1 MAKMK
6 LTIVSNIVKDKI
18 ILKNDQINYSLGGPP
33 CYCGLIAKQFGAKV
47 RLVTKFG
54 KDLDENELL
63 FFKNSNIEVNNNS
76 LSKSPTTKFIL
87 EVNGPDRELYLLD
100 KCDPILISD
109 LEQIN
114 TDGWIIS
121 PVLDEVPSTVLEY
134 LINNHRNDFLM
145 LDPQGYTRSTDT
157 NNKIFLHDTLDPLF
171 FKNIDAIKLD
181 PQELFCFSGG
191 YDIKSL
197 IKLKENNAIK
207 YVLYSENQRIHMLNE
222 DKHYW
227 LDINKVNTSDSTG
240 AGDILASAFT
250 CAFIKERDLLWAFSF
265 GVGAVMASLKTKK
278 NGIEKI
284 PKKKFIEENAS
295 YNYNLIKY
303 ESF

>member
-1 MAKMK
+1 MK

-18 ILKNDQINYSLGGPP
+18 ILENNQITYSLGGPP

-54 KDLDENELL
+54 QDLSDKELL
-63 FFKNSNIEVNNNS
+63 FFKNSNFEVNNNS
-76 LSKSPTTKFIL
+76 LSHSPTTKFIL
-87 EVNGPDRELYLLD
+87 KINGLNRELYLLD
-100 KCDPILISD
+100 KCDPILIPD
-109 LEQIN
+109 IEQIN

-121 PVLDEVPSTVLEY
+121 PVFDEVPYFVLEY
-134 LINNHRNDFLM
+134 LINNRNNDFLM
-145 LDPQGYTRSTDT
+145 LDPQGYTRTIDT
-157 NNKIFLHDTLDPLF
+157 NSKVIRYKSLDPIF

-191 YDIKSL
+191 NDINAL
-197 IKLKENNAIK
+197 RKLKLNNTIK
-207 YVLYSENQRIHMLNE
+207 FALYSENKRIHMLNQ

-227 LDINKVNTSDSTG
+227 LEINKVNTPDSTG

-250 CAFIKERDLLWAFSF
+250 CAFIKEGDPLWAFSF

-284 PKKKFIEENAS
+284 PQIKFIEENAS

>member
-1 MAKMK
+1 MK

-18 ILKNDQINYSLGGPP
+18 ILENNQITYSLGGPP
-33 CYCGLIAKQFGAKV
+33 CYCGLIAKQFGVNV

-54 KDLDENELL
+54 QDLSDNELL
-63 FFKNSNIEVNNNS
+63 FFKNSNFEVNNNS
-76 LSKSPTTKFIL
+76 LSQSPTTKFIL
-87 EVNGPDRELYLLD
+87 KINGLNRELYLLD
-100 KCDPILISD
+100 KCDPILIPD
-109 LEQIN
+109 VEQIN

-121 PVLDEVPSTVLEY
+121 PVLDEVPYFVLEY
-134 LINNHRNDFLM
+134 LINNHNNDFLM
-145 LDPQGYTRSTDT
+145 LDPQGYTRTLDT
-157 NNKIFLHDTLDPLF
+157 NSKVFLYKNLDPIF

-191 YDIKSL
+191 DDINAL
-197 IKLKENNAIK
+197 RKLKVNNNIK
-207 YVLYSENQRIHMLNE
+207 YALYSENQIIHMLNQ

-227 LDINKVNTSDSTG
+227 LEINKVNTSDSTG

-250 CAFIKERDLLWAFSF
+250 CAFIKERDPLWAFSF

-284 PKKKFIEENAS
+284 PKIRFIEENAS

>member
-1 MAKMK
+1 MK

-18 ILKNDQINYSLGGPP
+18 ILEKNQITYSLGGPP
-33 CYCGLIAKQFGAKV
+33 CYCGLIAKQFGVKV

-54 KDLDENELL
+54 QDFSDNELL
-63 FFKNSNIEVNNNS
+63 FFKDSNFEVNNNS
-76 LSKSPTTKFIL
+76 LSQSPTTKFIL
-87 EVNGPDRELYLLD
+87 KINGLNRELYLLD
-100 KCDPILISD
+100 KCDPILIPD

-121 PVLDEVPSTVLEY
+121 PVLDEVPYFVLEY
-134 LINNHRNDFLM
+134 LINNHNNDFLM
-145 LDPQGYTRSTDT
+145 LDPQGYTRNTDT
-157 NNKIFLHDTLDPLF
+157 NSKVILYKSLDPIF

-191 YDIKSL
+191 NDITALK
-197 IKLKENNAIK
+197 KLKVKNTIK
-207 YVLYSENQRIHMLNE
+207 YALYSENQRIHMLNQ

-227 LDINKVNTSDSTG
+227 LEFNKVNTSDSTG

-250 CAFIKERDLLWAFSF
+250 CAFIKERDPLWAFSF

-303 ESF
+303 ESL

>member
-1 MAKMK
+1 MK

-18 ILKNDQINYSLGGPP
+18 ILENNHITYSLGGPP

-54 KDLDENELL
+54 QDFSDNELL
-63 FFKNSNIEVNNNS
+63 FFKDSNFEVNNNS
-76 LSKSPTTKFIL
+76 LSQSPTTKFIL
-87 EVNGPDRELYLLD
+87 KINGLNRELYLLD
-100 KCDPILISD
+100 KCDPILIPD

-114 TDGWIIS
+114 TDGWIVS
-121 PVLDEVPSTVLEY
+121 PVLDEVPYYVLEY
-134 LINNHRNDFLM
+134 LINNHNNDFLM
-145 LDPQGYTRSTDT
+145 LDPQGYTRNIDT
-157 NNKIFLHDTLDPLF
+157 NSKVILYKSLDPIF

-191 YDIKSL
+191 NDITALK
-197 IKLKENNAIK
+197 KLKVKNTIK
-207 YVLYSENQRIHMLNE
+207 YALYSENQRIHMLNQ

-227 LDINKVNTSDSTG
+227 LEFNKVNTSDSTG

-250 CAFIKERDLLWAFSF
+250 CAFLKEHDPLWAFSF

-284 PKKKFIEENAS
+284 PQKKFIEENAS

>member
-1 MAKMK
+1 M
-6 LTIVSNIVKDKI
+6 
-18 ILKNDQINYSLGGPP
+18 
-33 CYCGLIAKQFGAKV
+33 
-47 RLVTKFG
+47 
-54 KDLDENELL
+54 LL
-63 FFKNSNIEVNNNS
+63 SMFYI
-76 LSKSPTTKFIL
+76 
-87 EVNGPDRELYLLD
+87 
-100 KCDPILISD
+100 
-109 LEQIN
+109 Q
-114 TDGWIIS
+114 
-121 PVLDEVPSTVLEY
+121 
-134 LINNHRNDFLM
+134 
-145 LDPQGYTRSTDT
+145 
-157 NNKIFLHDTLDPLF
+157 
-171 FKNIDAIKLD
+171 
-181 PQELFCFSGG
+181 
-191 YDIKSL
+191 
-197 IKLKENNAIK
+197 
-207 YVLYSENQRIHMLNE
+207 HMLNE

>member
-1 MAKMK
+1 MK

-18 ILKNDQINYSLGGPP
+18 ILKNNQITYSLGGPP
-33 CYCGLIAKQFGAKV
+33 CYCGLIAKQFGANV

-54 KDLDENELL
+54 KNFNENELL
-63 FFKNSNIEVNNNS
+63 FFKNSNFEVNNNS

-87 EVNGPDRELYLLD
+87 KVNGSNRELYLLD

-114 TDGWIIS
+114 TDCWIIS
-121 PVLDEVPSTVLEY
+121 PVLDEVPYTVLEY
-134 LINNHRNDFLM
+134 LINNYNNDFLM
-145 LDPQGYTRSTDT
+145 LDPQGYTRAIDT
-157 NNKIFLHDTLDPLF
+157 NSKVILHESLDPLF

-191 YDIKSL
+191 NDINSL
-197 IKLKENNAIK
+197 RKLKVNNNIRYA
-207 YVLYSENQRIHMLNE
+207 LYSEKQRIHMLNE

-227 LDINKVNTSDSTG
+227 LDINRVNTSDSTG

-250 CAFIKERDLLWAFSF
+250 CALIKERDPLWAFSF

-295 YNYNLIKY
+295 YNYNLIKF

>member
-1 MAKMK
+1 MK

-18 ILKNDQINYSLGGPP
+18 ILENNQITYSLGGPP

-54 KDLDENELL
+54 QDLSDKELL
-63 FFKNSNIEVNNNS
+63 FFKNSNFEVNNNS
-76 LSKSPTTKFIL
+76 LSQSPTTKFIL
-87 EVNGPDRELYLLD
+87 KINGLNRELYLLD
-100 KCDPILISD
+100 KCDPILIPD
-109 LEQIN
+109 IEQIN

-121 PVLDEVPSTVLEY
+121 PVFDEVPYFVLEY
-134 LINNHRNDFLM
+134 LINNRNNDFLM
-145 LDPQGYTRSTDT
+145 LDPQGYTRTIDT
-157 NNKIFLHDTLDPLF
+157 NSKVIRYKSLDPIF

-191 YDIKSL
+191 NDINAL
-197 IKLKENNAIK
+197 RKLKLNNTIK
-207 YVLYSENQRIHMLNE
+207 FALYSENKRIHMLNQ

-227 LDINKVNTSDSTG
+227 LEINKVNTSDSTG

-250 CAFIKERDLLWAFSF
+250 CAFIKERDPLWAFSF

-284 PKKKFIEENAS
+284 PQIKFIEENAS

-303 ESF
+303 ESC

>member
-1 MAKMK
+1 MK

-18 ILKNDQINYSLGGPP
+18 ILENHQITYSLGGPP

-54 KDLDENELL
+54 QDFSDNELL
-63 FFKNSNIEVNNNS
+63 FFEDSNFEVNNNS
-76 LSKSPTTKFIL
+76 LAQSSTTKFIL
-87 EVNGPDRELYLLD
+87 KINGLNRELYLLD
-100 KCDPILISD
+100 KCDPILIPD
-109 LEQIN
+109 LAQIN
-114 TDGWIIS
+114 TDAWIIS
-121 PVLDEVPSTVLEY
+121 PVLDEVPYFVLEY
-134 LINNHRNDFLM
+134 LINNHNNDFLM
-145 LDPQGYTRSTDT
+145 LDPQGYTRNIDT
-157 NNKIFLHDTLDPLF
+157 NSKVILYKSLDPIF

-181 PQELFCFSGG
+181 SQELFCFSGG
-191 YDIKSL
+191 QDITAL
-197 IKLKENNAIK
+197 TKLKVKNNIK
-207 YVLYSENQRIHMLNE
+207 YALYSENQRIHMLNQ

-227 LDINKVNTSDSTG
+227 LEFNKVNTSDSTG

-250 CAFIKERDLLWAFSF
+250 CAFIKERDPLWAFSF

-284 PKKKFIEENAS
+284 PQHKFIEENAS

>member
-1 MAKMK
+1 MK

-18 ILKNDQINYSLGGPP
+18 ILENNQITYSLGGPP

-54 KDLDENELL
+54 QDLSDQELL
-63 FFKNSNIEVNNNS
+63 FFKNSNFEVNNNS
-76 LSKSPTTKFIL
+76 LSQSPTTKFIL
-87 EVNGPDRELYLLD
+87 KINGLNRELYLLD
-100 KCDPILISD
+100 KCDPILIPNI
-109 LEQIN
+109 EQIN

-121 PVLDEVPSTVLEY
+121 PVFDEVAYFVLEY
-134 LINNHRNDFLM
+134 LINNHNNDFLM
-145 LDPQGYTRSTDT
+145 LDPQGYTRTIDT
-157 NNKIFLHDTLDPLF
+157 NSKVILYKSLDPIF

-191 YDIKSL
+191 NDINAL
-197 IKLKENNAIK
+197 RKLKLNNTIK
-207 YVLYSENQRIHMLNE
+207 YALYSENQRIHMLNQ

-227 LDINKVNTSDSTG
+227 LEINKVNTSDSTG

-250 CAFIKERDLLWAFSF
+250 CAFIKERDPLWAFSF

-284 PKKKFIEENAS
+284 PQIKFIEENAS

>member
-1 MAKMK
+1 MK

-18 ILKNDQINYSLGGPP
+18 ILENNQITYSLGGPP
-33 CYCGLIAKQFGAKV
+33 CYCGLIAKQFGANV

-54 KDLDENELL
+54 QDLSDNELL
-63 FFKNSNIEVNNNS
+63 FFKNSNFEVNNNS
-76 LSKSPTTKFIL
+76 LSPSPTTKFIL
-87 EVNGPDRELYLLD
+87 KINGLNRELYLLD
-100 KCDPILISD
+100 KCDPILIPD
-109 LEQIN
+109 VEQIN

-121 PVLDEVPSTVLEY
+121 PVLDEVPYFVLEY
-134 LINNHRNDFLM
+134 LINNHNNDFLM
-145 LDPQGYTRSTDT
+145 LDPQGYTRTLDT
-157 NNKIFLHDTLDPLF
+157 NSKVFLYKNLDPKF

-191 YDIKSL
+191 DDINAL
-197 IKLKENNAIK
+197 RKLKVNNNIK
-207 YVLYSENQRIHMLNE
+207 YALYSENQRIHMLNQ

-227 LDINKVNTSDSTG
+227 LEINKVNTSDSTG

-250 CAFIKERDLLWAFSF
+250 CAFIKESDPLWAFSF

-284 PKKKFIEENAS
+284 PQIKFIEENAS
-295 YNYNLIKY
+295 YNYNLIKF

>member
-1 MAKMK
+1 MK

-18 ILKNDQINYSLGGPP
+18 ILKNNQITYSLGGPP
-33 CYCGLIAKQFGAKV
+33 CYCGLIAKQFGANV

-54 KDLDENELL
+54 KDFNENELL
-63 FFKNSNIEVNNNS
+63 FFKNSNFEVNNNS

-87 EVNGPDRELYLLD
+87 KVNGSNRELYLLD

-114 TDGWIIS
+114 TDCWIIS
-121 PVLDEVPSTVLEY
+121 PVLDEVPYTVLEY
-134 LINNHRNDFLM
+134 LINNYNNDFLM
-145 LDPQGYTRSTDT
+145 LDPQGYTRAIDT
-157 NNKIFLHDTLDPLF
+157 NSKVILHESLDPLF

-191 YDIKSL
+191 NDINSL
-197 IKLKENNAIK
+197 RKLKVNNNIRYA
-207 YVLYSENQRIHMLNE
+207 LYSEKQRIHMLNE

-227 LDINKVNTSDSTG
+227 LDINRVNTSDSTG

-250 CAFIKERDLLWAFSF
+250 CAFIKERDPLWAFSF

-295 YNYNLIKY
+295 YNYNLIKF